1 MIFLTSQ
8 GENLLTDWLASV
20 VEGFDDH
27 DPQAWLSHAEAVAM
41 NTPKGDDVVIEVRT
55 TESLTGKP
63 ETFRLSPDSFFTF
76 PPEA

>member
-8 GENLLTDWLASV
+8 GEDLLIEWLASV
-20 VEGFDDH
+20 VDGFEDQ
-27 DPQAWLSHAEAVAM
+27 DPHAWLSHAESVAM

-55 TESLTGKP
+55 TESLTGRP
-63 ETFRLSPDSFFTF
+63 ETLKLPPDSFFTF

>member
-8 GENLLTDWLASV
+8 GEDLLTDWLASV
-20 VEGFDDH
+20 VEGFEDSY
-27 DPQAWLSHAEAVAM
+27 AWVSHAEAVAM

-55 TESLTGKP
+55 TESLTGRP